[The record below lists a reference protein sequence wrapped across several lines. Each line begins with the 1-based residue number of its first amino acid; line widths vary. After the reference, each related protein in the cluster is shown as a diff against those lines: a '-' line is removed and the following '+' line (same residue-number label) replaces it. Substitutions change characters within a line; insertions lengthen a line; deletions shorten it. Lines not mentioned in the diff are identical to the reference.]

1 MGMATITAQGYASAL
16 YLFDHFLIKVLN
28 EEKLV
33 DMQLDEHNADV
44 EDIL

>member
-1 MGMATITAQGYASAL
+1 MATITAKGYGSAL
-16 YLFDHFLIKVLN
+16 SLFDHFLIKVLN

-33 DMQLDEHNADV
+33 DMQLDELDADA